1 VDASAQELAVARSRA
16 GLAVLRAR
24 EAKLREIDAHRR
36 AIFVQESAAARL
48 RAGGYPAEADAV
60 DERAQHARDRLELA
74 LQEQAEQ
81 AEITRGST

>member
-1 VDASAQELAVARSRA
+1 VAASEQELDVARSRA

-24 EAKLREIDAHRR
+24 EAKLREIDAHSR
-36 AIFVQESAAARL
+36 AILVQETAAARL

-60 DERAQHARDRLELA
+60 AERAQRARDRLELA

-81 AEITRGST
+81 AEST